1 MTAVT
6 PYNQITGQ
14 SSSQWMTLLAQYGT
28 DIVSVDEQLI
38 WRTVMIREV
47 NANRKNQNTTV
58 TG

>member
-1 MTAVT
+1 MTAVA
-6 PYNQITGQ
+6 PYNRTTGQ
-14 SSSQWMTLLAQYGT
+14 SSSQWMTLAQHGT
-28 DIVSVDEQLI
+28 DVVSVDEQLI